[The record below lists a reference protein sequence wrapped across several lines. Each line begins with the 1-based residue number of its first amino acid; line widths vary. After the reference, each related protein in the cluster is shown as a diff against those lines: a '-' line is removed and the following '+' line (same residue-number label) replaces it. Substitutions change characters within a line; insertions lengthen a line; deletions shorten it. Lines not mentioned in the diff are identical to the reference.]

1 MFPLYRNKS
10 VLRFLRLLQINL
22 TKGHNAEYLLRQQF
36 YSFWRSNM
44 NFYFTND
51 GESWFICLLFG
62 FCCFLFFFSSLF
74 IRLDISFKFKFLL
87 KLYVERLKIS
97 DVIVPVFA
105 STSVYASFCFFI
117 RTLHLLLSLFT
128 KNLANFLRIFAWY
141 SEKFS
146 KYSENKVQ

>member
-1 MFPLYRNKS
+1 MFPLHRNKS
-10 VLRFLRLLQINL
+10 VLRFLRLLQIHL

-44 NFYFTND
+44 NFYFGND
-51 GESWFICLLFG
+51 SESWFICLFFG
-62 FCCFLFFFSSLF
+62 FCCFLFFFSFLF
-74 IRLDISFKFKFLL
+74 LRSDISFKFKFLL

-105 STSVYASFCFFI
+105 STSVYASFCFVI
-117 RTLHLLLSLFT
+117 RTLYLLLSLFT
-128 KNLANFLRIFAWY
+128 KNLANFSRIFAWY